1 MKVKRGV
8 AVLTAILLLGG
19 CCSNPGVFGEIQ
31 KYKSLVQST
40 YYTVDGVFALPGSE
54 YVAVGGLV
62 ADTTLAL
69 AGSLQAQVC
78 PSQQVVNQLAVQVKA
93 LPLVMQ

>member
-1 MKVKRGV
+1 
-8 AVLTAILLLGG
+8 
-19 CCSNPGVFGEIQ
+19 
-31 KYKSLVQST
+31 
-40 YYTVDGVFALPGSE
+40 VDGVFALPGSE